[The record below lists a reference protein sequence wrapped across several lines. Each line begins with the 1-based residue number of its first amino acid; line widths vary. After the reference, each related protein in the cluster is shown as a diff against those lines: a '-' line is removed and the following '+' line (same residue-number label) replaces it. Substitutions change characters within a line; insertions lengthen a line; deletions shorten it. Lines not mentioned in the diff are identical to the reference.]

1 MQKYRM
7 FCSLI
12 HLQNTLHMNSIFT
25 AICCIQPIVFLLFKL
40 KIKKIHTSK
49 GKYENCLSML
59 ETNPPFKRQCHATVF
74 AVFQKAI
81 TCIWVNPFEKKWW
94 CSFVIEDYNW
104 PLKIFSDI
112 CYNGSQRWHGLKFE
126 KLEQLNPLSPSIY
139 IQILQ
144 TNLYIF
150 PYRMS

>member
-25 AICCIQPIVFLLFKL
+25 AIRCIQAIVFLLFKL

-49 GKYENCLSML
+49 GKHENCLSML
-59 ETNPPFKRQCHATVF
+59 ETNPPFKGQCHATVF
-74 AVFQKAI
+74 AIFQKAI
-81 TCIWVNPFEKKWW
+81 TCIWINPIWKKNDGAV
-94 CSFVIEDYNW
+94 SLLKTIIKNW
-104 PLKIFSDI
+104 PLKIFSVI
-112 CYNGSQRWHGLKFE
+112 CYNRSQRWHGLKFE
-126 KLEQLNPLSPSIY
+126 KLEQLNPLSPSTY
-139 IQILQ
+139 IKILQ

-150 PYRMS
+150 P